1 MNLNATL
8 KKHLSIFKTAVFYCT
23 LTEKIRFTYYLDS
36 LLRTALKIAL
46 GFKSPIGEEDA
57 LETAIPMKDYTKVLF
72 KQGAEEK
79 LNTASSFAEIE
90 AYAGEATAKASQ
102 DVIDSMDC
110 DSFPQIGSVDIALNY

>member
-1 MNLNATL
+1 M
-8 KKHLSIFKTAVFYCT
+8 
-23 LTEKIRFTYYLDS
+23 TEKIRFTYYLDS

-72 KQGAEEK
+72 KQDAEEK

-90 AYAGEATAKASQ
+90 AYAGEAKASQ